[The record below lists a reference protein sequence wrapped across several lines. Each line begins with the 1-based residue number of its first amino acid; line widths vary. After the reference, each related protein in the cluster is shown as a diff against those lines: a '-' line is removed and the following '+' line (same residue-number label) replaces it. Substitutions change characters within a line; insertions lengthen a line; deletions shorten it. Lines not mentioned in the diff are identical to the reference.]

1 MPERKIDFPVDSVP
15 ADPSAARLVG
25 LYPQKQEGFYMQ
37 RVQVPGGRIGTAQWR
52 GLAEIARDLTP
63 GYPLHVTT
71 RQDVELH
78 GVGGPD
84 VPRVQQRLRE
94 AGLTGVSA
102 CGDSLRNVTSC
113 PGAGLLPGTVDTAP
127 IGATLKRE
135 AEKLPWIRSMPR
147 KFKISISGC
156 ADACAM
162 PWINDLGL
170 VPDDGGTFRAIVAGS
185 LGARPGTGVCLYEG
199 LRPEELVPLLVG
211 ALRLFNEHGDR
222 NNRRRARLR
231 HVRERW
237 GDDRFAAELD
247 ATFLQEKRRGDHPGP
262 PVEVFDGDRPET
274 ARLQLT
280 RGDISPGQALQLA
293 SVLEDSG
300 GTLRLGLEHDLQ
312 VFADERPSLPPR
324 LERLAEAARVVA
336 CPGTTW
342 CPRGIAD
349 SRRAEERIREALP
362 GGCLLSIGIS
372 GCPNNCAHAAV
383 ADIGLIGRG
392 IAAEG
397 GTEEGFR
404 LFVGGGGRR
413 SPALGEQ
420 LHAGLPASAVG
431 RVVSR
436 LAREYDR
443 QALCGQS
450 FGAFVR
456 KHPAELT
463 DAVEDELAFQAS

>member
-1 MPERKIDFPVDSVP
+1 MPDRQINFPVEEVP
-15 ADPSAARLVG
+15 DDPSAARLVG

-71 RQDVELH
+71 RQDIELH
-78 GVGGPD
+78 GVGSPD
-84 VPRVQQRLRE
+84 VAGVQRRLY
-94 AGLTGVSA
+94 AVGLTGVSA
-102 CGDSLRNVTSC
+102 CGDSLRNITTC

-127 IGATLKRE
+127 IAATFKRE
-135 AEKLPWIRSMPR
+135 AGKLPWIRSMPR

-156 ADACAM
+156 PHACAM

-170 VPDDGGTFRAIVAGS
+170 VPDDDGTFRAIVAGS
-185 LGARPGTGVCLYEG
+185 LGAKPGTGLCLYEG
-199 LRPEELVPLLVG
+199 LSPEELVPLLVG
-211 ALRLFNEHGDR
+211 SLRLFNEHGDR
-222 NNRRRARLR
+222 SNRRRARLR

-247 ATFLQEKRRGDHPGP
+247 AAFERERTAGCHPTP
-262 PVEVFDGDRPET
+262 PVEVMEGDRPET
-274 ARLQLT
+274 VRLQLT
-280 RGDISPGQALQLA
+280 RGDIAPEEAIQLA
-293 SVLEDSG
+293 FVLENSRA
-300 GTLRLGLEHDLQ
+300 TLRLGLEHDLQ
-312 VFADERPSLPPR
+312 IFADKQPDMPR
-324 LERLAEAARVVA
+324 GLERLADAARVVA

-342 CPRGIAD
+342 CPRGIAH
-349 SRRAEERIREALP
+349 SRRAEERIREAVP
-362 GGCLLSIGIS
+362 RGCLLSIGIS

-383 ADIGLIGRG
+383 ADIGLIGRRIG
-392 IAAEG
+392 ADG
-397 GTEEGFR
+397 GTDEGFR
-404 LFVGGGGRR
+404 LFAGGGGGRT
-413 SPALGEQ
+413 PALGEQ
-420 LHAGLPASAVG
+420 LHAGIPASAVG

-463 DAVEDELAFQAS
+463 GAVQDELAFQES